1 MVGDTLGKHRA
12 RIESLATDGGDFQ
25 VLCGRTG
32 VRPVP
37 VTDKRFPTRATA
49 EKAAEAATAYRAVLR
64 RWDPR
69 APCYDFI
76 ACEVPEGLGVGP
88 NRETTTAGRRDASL
102 TGFCH
107 DVAAA
112 VFEAL
117 SEQGFAAAES
127 AIMDAYCE
135 SADAIDDPDDLCL
148 HLLTTLAAEVDA
160 QLTSDEQ
167 ATVLRAAASEFP
179 GPNTGGTPLVQTF
192 ERLQAVTIIGEYA
205 VETTRA
211 WTGGQQSWTVT
222 IEDYALSTATDA
234 MPTLP
239 IAIDLL
245 RRLPRAQLTLGDV
258 RQVRSGAW
266 RFELTAT
273 ENGSCTGLGTGDRMS
288 APDDCPI
295 AAAT

>member
-1 MVGDTLGKHRA
+1 MVGETLGKLRA
-12 RIESLATDGGDFQ
+12 RIESLARDDGDFC

-37 VTDKRFPTRATA
+37 VTDARFEDRATA
-49 EKAAEAATAYRAVLR
+49 EQAAEAATTYRAVLR

-88 NRETTTAGRRDASL
+88 GRRATATGRRNASL

-117 SEQGFAAAES
+117 SAEGFADAES

-148 HLLTTLAAEVDA
+148 HLLTTLAAEFDS
-160 QLTSDEQ
+160 QLTSAEQ
-167 ATVLRAAASEFP
+167 ARVLRTAAGEFP
-179 GPNTGGTPLVQTF
+179 GPNTGGTPLTQTF
-192 ERLQAVTIIGEYA
+192 ERLQTVTIIGDYA
-205 VETTRA
+205 VESSPE
-211 WTGGQQSWTVT
+211 WVVGQQSWTVT
-222 IEDYALSTATDA
+222 IDDYALPTAPDA

-239 IAIDLL
+239 IVIDLL
-245 RRLPRAQLTLGDV
+245 RRLPRARLALSDV
-258 RQVRSGAW
+258 RQLDGGSW
-266 RFELTAT
+266 RFEVSAS
-273 ENGSCTGLGTGDRMS
+273 ENGPSTGLAWVQATG
-288 APDDCPI
+288 
-295 AAAT
+295 